1 MIVYRLKSYSSTSKK
16 KNWDEEDE
24 FEDYVDGLKKAQNK
38 GIGSALETGILLGGN
53 GYFLK
58 RSAKH
63 RRDAEQFVKNTKN
76 GTPFNP
82 EDLKKANK
90 MLRSKINKSKA
101 AIGRVIEKYPKTA
114 AGIVASA
121 SLISGIKEYKDKT
134 GKLERD
140 LNRKYRGRFD
150 RYPEED

>member
-1 MIVYRLKSYSSTSKK
+1 M
-16 KNWDEEDE
+16 
-24 FEDYVDGLKKAQNK
+24 
-38 GIGSALETGILLGGN
+38 
-53 GYFLK
+53 
-58 RSAKH
+58 
-63 RRDAEQFVKNTKN
+63 KNTKN